1 MNRAG
6 TPTKSLNPAVGIAVM
21 MFSLLGLVSSVM
33 LLQSELDVLAD
44 PEANLICDVNPL
56 IGCSSSLLSPQAH
69 LLGIPNSAL
78 GLAAFSALLALGA
91 VITFRGSLPK
101 IVWWGLSAGVLGGLV
116 FVAYFLFQS
125 VAAFRTLCP
134 YCMLTWVATLGA
146 LPVVLGAAG
155 ATGALGT
162 RLISAGRSTLRYSW
176 AIALA
181 LYLLVILVVV
191 VTLPDKIGY
200 LF

>member
-1 MNRAG
+1 MNRA
-6 TPTKSLNPAVGIAVM
+6 TTKSLNPAAGIAVM
-21 MFSLLGLVSSVM
+21 VFSLLGLLSSVM

-44 PEANLICDVNPL
+44 PEANLICDVNPM

-69 LLGIPNSAL
+69 LLGLPNSAL

-91 VITFRGSLPK
+91 VITFRGTLPR
-101 IVWWGLSAGVLGGLV
+101 IVWWGLSVGVLGGLV

-125 VAAFRTLCP
+125 VTVFRTLCP
-134 YCMLTWVATLGA
+134 YCMLTWVATLGV
-146 LPVVLGAAG
+146 LPVVLGAAA

-181 LYLLVILVVV
+181 LYLLVILVIV
-191 VTLPDKIGY
+191 VTLSDKIGY